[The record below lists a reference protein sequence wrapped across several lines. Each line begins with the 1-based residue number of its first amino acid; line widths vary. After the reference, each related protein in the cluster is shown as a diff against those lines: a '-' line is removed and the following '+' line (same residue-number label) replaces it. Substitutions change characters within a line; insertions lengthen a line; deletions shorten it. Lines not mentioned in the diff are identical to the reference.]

1 MKGNSVYKVE
11 NGKLLKVRLESEQGK
26 ITGIKILG
34 DFFMHPEEAIA
45 VLEKELQ
52 GTELNEGKLAE
63 RIASVLESNSVRVFG
78 FKAGD
83 LAKAIMKAVE

>member
-11 NGKLLKVRLESEQGK
+11 NGKLLKVRLEAEQEK
-26 ITGIKILG
+26 ITRVKISG
-34 DFFMHPEEAIA
+34 DFFMHPEEAIDA
-45 VLEKELQ
+45 LEKELE
-52 GTELNEGKLAE
+52 GTELEESKLRE
-63 RIASVLESNSVRVFG
+63 KIGSILESNSVRVFG